1 CRANGEV
8 GGSKPLELAA
18 PPRGM
23 GWGGPVLEA
32 DRGAVEGGA
41 TSVAMCASVLP
52 SASGYQGI
60 CIHRSV
66 DRGGDDRTIREG
78 EPVST
83 VEVCALRTCP
93 VPCPSP
99 PPLPRVPPAAPSP
112 AVPRR
117 RGCITSMRCAP
128 GLCCWVSC
136 SIPCCPSSPEGCGC
150 SRTPG
155 QLSGPRRPS

>member
-1 CRANGEV
+1 TRAPSRVTWALSRPSVLSGPSALSVPSPGRASTVSRAGPCRANGEV

-32 DRGAVEGGA
+32 GRGAVEGGA
-41 TSVAMCASVLP
+41 TSVAMCASVLR

-93 VPCPSP
+93 VP
-99 PPLPRVPPAAPSP
+99 
-112 AVPRR
+112 
-117 RGCITSMRCAP
+117 
-128 GLCCWVSC
+128 
-136 SIPCCPSSPEGCGC
+136 
-150 SRTPG
+150 
-155 QLSGPRRPS
+155 